1 MTEKISRGLIH
12 VYTGNGKGKT
22 TAALGLAIRAAGHNR
37 KVAFIQFLK
46 GIPSGELL
54 FVDKY
59 KAFDI
64 VHTGTGNSRKKPEE
78 QLRREAQETLA
89 YTENVITGGNCD
101 LVVLDEVCV
110 ALHRKLIDIRQVLDI
125 LDKKPDNLELVLT
138 GRNAPQELIDRADL
152 VTEMLLVKHP
162 YNEGIAARKG
172 IEY

>member
-1 MTEKISRGLIH
+1 MIEKSTRGLVH

-22 TAALGLAIRAAGHNR
+22 TAALGLAIRAAGHSR

-64 VHTGTGNSRKKPEE
+64 VRTATGNSRKKPEE
-78 QLRREAQETLA
+78 QLQREAQETLA
-89 YTENVITGGNCD
+89 LAEKVITEDTYD

-110 ALHRKLIDIRQVLDI
+110 ALHRGLIDIRQVLEL
-125 LDKKPDNLELVLT
+125 LDKKPDKLEMVLT

-152 VTEMLLVKHP
+152 VTEMLLIKHP